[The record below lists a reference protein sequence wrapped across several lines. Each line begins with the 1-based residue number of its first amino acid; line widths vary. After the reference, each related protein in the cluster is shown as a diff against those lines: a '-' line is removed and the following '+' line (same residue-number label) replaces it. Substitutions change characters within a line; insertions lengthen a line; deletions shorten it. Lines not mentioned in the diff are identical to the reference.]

1 MGAHPTGVVVWQI
14 CLWQAWLEVWT
25 PIPWPARPA
34 THQPTIIAGN
44 NPPEPESK
52 PTGHMENHLTY
63 GPGSVCHRAA
73 SAQWHGPM
81 RSGRLYTRKKGQEGP
96 GLFGSD
102 GQKPSSMQKPG
113 SMKVAKGVS
122 TREKQK
128 PTKPST
134 THQHTSGASNNTVDR
149 KQLSCGPGPQH
160 QISCRGF
167 CAQRGHNAHFC
178 RTRSQSTGQTVG
190 ASEAMSRCAAL
201 CFQA

>member
-1 MGAHPTGVVVWQI
+1 
-14 CLWQAWLEVWT
+14 
-25 PIPWPARPA
+25 
-34 THQPTIIAGN
+34 
-44 NPPEPESK
+44 
-52 PTGHMENHLTY
+52 
-63 GPGSVCHRAA
+63 
-73 SAQWHGPM
+73 M

-178 RTRSQSTGQTVG
+178 RTRSQSRAVQHSVFKPEKWFHLRFWMIGGNHSRWNCAGTSSSKCVGTVLQVTPSP
-190 ASEAMSRCAAL
+190 ALEVTRCAQIQL
-201 CFQA
+201 GSPTTGK